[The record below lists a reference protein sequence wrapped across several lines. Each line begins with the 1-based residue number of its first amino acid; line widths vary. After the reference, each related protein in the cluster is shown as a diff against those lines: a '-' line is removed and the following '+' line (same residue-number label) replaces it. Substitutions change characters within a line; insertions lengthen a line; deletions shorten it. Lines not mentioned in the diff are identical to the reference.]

1 MSKKSESINNNHK
14 KSTIEKVDNTFTLY
28 DSSKFSKKYMSNINP
43 SFQNIKRE
51 FDKIEISLDPETLAE
66 FECNYVKKKRNRYTY
81 KKWNNNNFIN
91 ADSHQ
96 YKEDSRSSYYCT
108 QSPGHI

>member
-1 MSKKSESINNNHK
+1 MD
-14 KSTIEKVDNTFTLY
+14 TTFTLY
-28 DSSKFSKKYMSNINP
+28 DSSKFCKKSTIDINH

-51 FDKIEISLDPETLAE
+51 FDKLDISLDPETLADFE
-66 FECNYVKKKRNRYTY
+66 FNYVKKKRNRYTY

-96 YKEDSRSSYYCT
+96 YKEDSRSSFYCT